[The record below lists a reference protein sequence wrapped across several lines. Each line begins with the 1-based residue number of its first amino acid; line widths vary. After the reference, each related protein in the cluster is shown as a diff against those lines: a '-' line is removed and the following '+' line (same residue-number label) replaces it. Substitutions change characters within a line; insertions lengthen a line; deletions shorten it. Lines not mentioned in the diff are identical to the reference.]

1 MPLKIN
7 EVLSSFQEEVKR
19 AIGEEDY
26 QCHYDLGLSYMD
38 LGFYDEA
45 LAEFGVARRLP
56 ELELRSIEMAG
67 RCFVEKGDVELE
79 ASIVIYE
86 RGEALRAHCDG
97 LLRKAEAR
105 VEKISVSQNGEPA
118 GSEPLDVKD

>member
-1 MPLKIN
+1 MADTDNADIKTM
-7 EVLSSFQEEVKR
+7 SFEQAVK
-19 AIGEEDY
+19 
-26 QCHYDLGLSYMD
+26 
-38 LGFYDEA
+38 
-45 LAEFGVARRLP
+45 
-56 ELELRSIEMAG
+56 ELETIVDRL
-67 RCFVEKGDVELE
+67 EKGDVELE